1 MRKHKNILSLFICL
15 SITGLLF
22 SQSGYDIIYEANREG
37 QKIAGSLEELNAYV
51 KAGAPL
57 RVGWVLTFLHP
68 LTKEPTEME
77 HWTDASFITLLDGHV
92 FSQVRSIYEQGP
104 SFSTPP
110 GVFLANGKPN
120 GWVAILGTT
129 GVMRQKYDMESAKK
143 SMEGSGMT
151 EKEITDFLIE
161 RETMKVHTKWAVAK
175 EASK

>member
-37 QKIAGSLEELNAYV
+37 QKMTGSLEALNEYV
-51 KAGAPL
+51 KGGAPL

-68 LTKEPTEME
+68 LTNEPTEME
-77 HWTDASFITLLDGHV
+77 HWADAGFITVLDGHV
-92 FSQVRSIYEQGP
+92 FAQVRSIYEQGP
-104 SFSTPP
+104 SFSEPP
-110 GVFLANGKPN
+110 AVFLAKGKPN

-129 GVMRQKYDMESAKK
+129 GVMRQKYDMESARK

-151 EKEITDFLIE
+151 EKEITDFLKE
-161 RETMKVHTKWAVAK
+161 REIMKVHTKWAVPK
-175 EASK
+175 EGSE